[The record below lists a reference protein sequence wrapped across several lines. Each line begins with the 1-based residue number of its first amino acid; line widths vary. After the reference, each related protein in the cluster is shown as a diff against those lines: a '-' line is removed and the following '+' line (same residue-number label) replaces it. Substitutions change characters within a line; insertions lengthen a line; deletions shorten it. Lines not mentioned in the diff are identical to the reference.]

1 MNHWPEGV
9 ARPAIRALHT
19 AELYT
24 LEDLREID
32 VQSLKRL
39 HGIGPK
45 AFAALSKAMEEKGYE
60 FKSIEAE

>member
-19 AELYT
+19 AELYC
-24 LEDLREID
+24 LEDLQRISATHL
-32 VQSLKRL
+32 QRL

-45 AFAALSKAMEEKGYE
+45 AFKTLKSAMDEKGYRFVE
-60 FKSIEAE
+60 EA

>member
-19 AELYT
+19 AELYR
-24 LEDLREID
+24 LEDLQQID
-32 VQSLKRL
+32 AKSLQRL

-45 AFAALSKAMEEKGYE
+45 AFVALQEAMDNKGFKFKDESEK
-60 FKSIEAE
+60 

>member
-1 MNHWPEGV
+1 MKHWPEGV

-24 LEDLREID
+24 LEDLKNID
-32 VQSLKRL
+32 VKSLQRL

-45 AFAALSKAMEEKGYE
+45 AFAALKEAMDEKGYS
-60 FKSIEAE
+60 FKEE

>member
-19 AELYT
+19 AELYK
-24 LEDLREID
+24 LEDLKNVDIK
-32 VQSLKRL
+32 SLQRL

-45 AFAALSKAMEEKGYE
+45 ALSALQKAMDEKGYS
-60 FKSIEAE
+60 FKSE

>member
-19 AELYT
+19 AELYK
-24 LEDLREID
+24 LEDLRNID
-32 VQSLKRL
+32 VKSLQRL

-45 AFAALSKAMEEKGYE
+45 AFSALQKAMEEKGYS
-60 FKSIEAE
+60 FKSE

>member
-19 AELYT
+19 AELYK
-24 LEDLREID
+24 LEDLQYID
-32 VQSLKRL
+32 VKSLQRL

-45 AFAALSKAMEEKGYE
+45 ALAALKKAMEEQGYV
-60 FKSIEAE
+60 FKVESD

>member
-19 AELYT
+19 AELYR
-24 LEDLREID
+24 LEDLKNMD
-32 VQSLKRL
+32 VKSLKRL

-45 AFAALSKAMEEKGYE
+45 AFAALQQAMDEKGYK
-60 FKSIEAE
+60 FKEE

>member
-24 LEDLREID
+24 LEDLKNID
-32 VQSLKRL
+32 VTSLQRL

-45 AFAALSKAMEEKGYE
+45 AFAALKQAMDEKGYT
-60 FKSIEAE
+60 FKSE